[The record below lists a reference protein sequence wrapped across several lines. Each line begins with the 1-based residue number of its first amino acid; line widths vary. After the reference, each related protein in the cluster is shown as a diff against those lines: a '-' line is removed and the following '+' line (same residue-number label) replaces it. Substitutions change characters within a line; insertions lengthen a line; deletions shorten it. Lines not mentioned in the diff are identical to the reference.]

1 MCKDKLFF
9 TLQFN
14 IKWQGL
20 RSSPMMSAE
29 QHDRW
34 QRGKSSKGMDMFEVE
49 ILIMAVIM
57 LTRMHTHA
65 EQTYVHSTYFS
76 CIF

>member
-1 MCKDKLFF
+1 
-9 TLQFN
+9 
-14 IKWQGL
+14 
-20 RSSPMMSAE
+20 MMSAE

-34 QRGKSSKGMDMFEVE
+34 QRGKSSKGMDMSEVE

-65 EQTYVHSTYFS
+65 ETDLCPFY
-76 CIF
+76 IFQLYLLIMFNRKLGTGKRNNLKI